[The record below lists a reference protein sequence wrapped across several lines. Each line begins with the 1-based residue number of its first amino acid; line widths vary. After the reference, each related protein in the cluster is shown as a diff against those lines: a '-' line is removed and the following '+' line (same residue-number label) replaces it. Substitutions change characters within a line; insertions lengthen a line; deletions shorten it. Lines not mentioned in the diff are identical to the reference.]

1 MIDIMLPRTPNICH
15 VRDIRLPSKPNI
27 YHVTADHT
35 VEYSTGRI
43 FDQDNIQDNIRQVS
57 CKSSTGISIFK
68 QIALKSKFDISI
80 GTK

>member
-1 MIDIMLPRTPNICH
+1 MRVEAN
-15 VRDIRLPSKPNI
+15 
-27 YHVTADHT
+27 VTTDHT

-43 FDQDNIQDNIRQVS
+43 FDQDNIRHVH
-57 CKSSTGISIFK
+57 CKSSRGISIFK